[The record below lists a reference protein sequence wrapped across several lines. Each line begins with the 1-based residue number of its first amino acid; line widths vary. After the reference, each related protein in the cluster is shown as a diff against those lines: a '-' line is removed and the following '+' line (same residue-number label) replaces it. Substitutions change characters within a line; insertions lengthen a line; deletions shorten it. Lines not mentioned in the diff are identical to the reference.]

1 MIWTR
6 SSAPPSPRQL
16 QAMQAR
22 MHRLQQTW
30 RPLLPVWAIPTLS
43 KTLISLATSVQHH
56 SLLAKAQLHLL
67 VKCSISKLPWI
78 PLTFLGRG
86 LLCQHL
92 WQLLVRKLAQMM
104 DCLVTFKA
112 IKVRHFHQEAC
123 C

>member
-6 SSAPPSPRQL
+6 SLALPSRRQL

-30 RPLLPVWAIPTLS
+30 RPLLPAWAIPTLS
-43 KTLISLATSVQHH
+43 KMLTSLATSVQHH

-78 PLTFLGRG
+78 LLTFLGRG
-86 LLCQHL
+86 PLCQHP
-92 WQLLVRKLAQMM
+92 WQLLVRKLVQMM
-104 DCLVTFKA
+104 GCLVTFKA
-112 IKVRHFHQEAC
+112 IKVRQFY
-123 C
+123 